1 MGKFFQ
7 GVKRISQKA
16 AVAFGVGGAA
26 VVAHAQ
32 AVPSGPDVS
41 AVVAVISGGL
51 AAIGLIGVAV
61 LSVYGTIAIYNWVKR
76 PIK

>member
-1 MGKFFQ
+1 MNKFSQVAKRVGSSVYGKT
-7 GVKRISQKA
+7 
-16 AVAFGVGGAA
+16 A
-26 VVAHAQ
+26 VVAGGLGLAGLAHAD
-32 AVPSGPDVS
+32 GPDVS
-41 AVVAVISGGL
+41 AVVAVITGGL

>member
-1 MGKFFQ
+1 MSKFFQ
-7 GVKRISQKA
+7 GVKRVSQKA
-16 AVAFGVGGAA
+16 AIAFGVSGAA

-32 AVPSGPDVS
+32 TSSGPDVS
-41 AVVAVISGGL
+41 AVVAVITGGL

>member
-16 AVAFGVGGAA
+16 AVAFGGGAA

-32 AVPSGPDVS
+32 AAPSGPDVS
-41 AVVAVISGGL
+41 AVVAVITGGL